1 MKYGQLAA
9 LAVVGAFA
17 AGGWPVTHANAE
29 PVSPEQQF
37 ITAVRAIGFDK
48 PDNVI
53 LRDGYLVCAADSQ
66 SGVNDDLIERGIG
79 WAQRFLGTTPVTDP
93 GLDAKFTDLANRYLC
108 PSATVEKP

>member
-9 LAVVGAFA
+9 LVTLGALA
-17 AGGWPVTHANAE
+17 AGTWQVTHANAE

-37 ITAVRAIGFDK
+37 IAAVRAIGFDK

-79 WAQRFLGTTPVTDP
+79 WAQQFLGTPVNDP
-93 GLDAKFTDLANRYLC
+93 ELDAKFTDLANQYLC